1 MSTFCFSFQHFV
13 LKCLGPDLP
22 STYLALL
29 KIDELE
35 ELSSNKND
43 EGRDNSRSE
52 NENNFSINVK
62 NSSTDEA
69 ANGTFKVV
77 KVLDDNNATRGFI
90 NGLACP
96 IIETIE
102 NITTKSGRTV
112 RAKMYLPP
120 ELRKSEIFKFPMVVH
135 V

>member
-1 MSTFCFSFQHFV
+1 MASFCFSFQHFV

-29 KIDELE
+29 RIDEFE
-35 ELSSNKND
+35 EHSSNKN
-43 EGRDNSRSE
+43 EGGRDNNGSE
-52 NENNFSINVK
+52 KENNFTTNAK
-62 NSSTDEA
+62 NSSSEEA
-69 ANGTFKVV
+69 SNGTFKVV
-77 KVLDDNNATRGFI
+77 KVLDENADSRDFV

-102 NITTKSGRTV
+102 NITTKSGRTL

-120 ELRKSEIFKFPMVVH
+120 ELRKTEIFKFPMVVH